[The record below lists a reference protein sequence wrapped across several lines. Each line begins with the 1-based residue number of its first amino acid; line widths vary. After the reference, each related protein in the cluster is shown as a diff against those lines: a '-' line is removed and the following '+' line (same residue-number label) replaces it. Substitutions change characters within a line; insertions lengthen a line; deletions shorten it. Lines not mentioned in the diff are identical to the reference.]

1 MSYADSLVEKLKP
14 ETQKMVKEYCDL
26 DIKSDAQDWRWFHK
40 YPAHALMG
48 KIPACKTIIQASFRH
63 FKDTER
69 DDIYVCETATKSIM
83 AWFGFIPIPDGN
95 DAGKPLTLNPPLIW
109 MSVSLIAWRWSSDE
123 YEEMEGERLKM
134 RTAGTRRFK
143 ETFNLVA
150 RKFSKTTW
158 AAAMGLYLLKKGP
171 FKPRGYTF
179 ATTLTQAKE
188 VWGAAVSMIDLS
200 PHLQTDF
207 THNKIT
213 TNSPIIS
220 MPKKSGSLIAK
231 AGNSDKQDGLNPI
244 FAVLDECHAITDY
257 NTYGVITS
265 AFGAQEE
272 YLFMIITTAGTVLD
286 GLCTTLHKNALRAL
300 DPSDEFEMDTSFF
313 AIFQIDEDDDWS
325 DERAWLKANPST
337 LYGRPSMQ
345 YLRGEYNKALNSF
358 EQKANFLTKHCNK
371 FVNGADKWLDI
382 EVVRNCKNENLKF
395 DDFKHKKC
403 YVGFDRSLGGDV
415 TSLCVLFPDD
425 DGGVTVFW
433 FNLQT
438 QAVVMDSTDYLM
450 KIYQKAEA
458 AGFIRLITESTHIRN
473 EHVKRLIREVYSMLP
488 LCESIGYDPYHMKEV
503 AMDLEDE
510 GLPML
515 SVSQGPGN
523 MSEPAKKFESMI
535 QDGLFRYNG
544 DTMFEFACTCAVMD
558 LTKFNN
564 MAIYKEDYK
573 NEKIDP
579 LAAFIIALSS
589 ATLFTSNSSVYNHR
603 GLTVI

>member
-1 MSYADSLVEKLKP
+1 
-14 ETQKMVKEYCDL
+14 
-26 DIKSDAQDWRWFHK
+26 
-40 YPAHALMG
+40 
-48 KIPACKTIIQASFRH
+48 
-63 FKDTER
+63 
-69 DDIYVCETATKSIM
+69 
-83 AWFGFIPIPDGN
+83 
-95 DAGKPLTLNPPLIW
+95 
-109 MSVSLIAWRWSSDE
+109 
-123 YEEMEGERLKM
+123 
-134 RTAGTRRFK
+134 
-143 ETFNLVA
+143 
-150 RKFSKTTW
+150 
-158 AAAMGLYLLKKGP
+158 
-171 FKPRGYTF
+171 
-179 ATTLTQAKE
+179 
-188 VWGAAVSMIDLS
+188 
-200 PHLQTDF
+200 
-207 THNKIT
+207 
-213 TNSPIIS
+213 
-220 MPKKSGSLIAK
+220 
-231 AGNSDKQDGLNPI
+231 
-244 FAVLDECHAITDY
+244 
-257 NTYGVITS
+257 
-265 AFGAQEE
+265 
-272 YLFMIITTAGTVLD
+272 
-286 GLCTTLHKNALRAL
+286 
-300 DPSDEFEMDTSFF
+300 
-313 AIFQIDEDDDWS
+313 
-325 DERAWLKANPST
+325 
-337 LYGRPSMQ
+337 
-345 YLRGEYNKALNSF
+345 
-358 EQKANFLTKHCNK
+358 
-371 FVNGADKWLDI
+371 
-382 EVVRNCKNENLKF
+382 
-395 DDFKHKKC
+395 
-403 YVGFDRSLGGDV
+403 
-415 TSLCVLFPDD
+415 VLFPDD